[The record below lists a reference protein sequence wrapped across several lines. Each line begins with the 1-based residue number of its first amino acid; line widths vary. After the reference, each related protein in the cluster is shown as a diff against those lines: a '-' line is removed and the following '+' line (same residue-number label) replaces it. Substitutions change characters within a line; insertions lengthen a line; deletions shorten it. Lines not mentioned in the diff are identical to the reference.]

1 MTASIWFSNRLGRV
15 SRLSAAYSKSEKL
28 SGKTYQLLQIRI
40 GDQTPAIPELSANRH
55 MLWLR
60 FTIQD
65 GDLRPRAFEGNVEFE
80 MTLCN
85 F

>member
-1 MTASIWFSNRLGRV
+1 
-15 SRLSAAYSKSEKL
+15 
-28 SGKTYQLLQIRI
+28 
-40 GDQTPAIPELSANRH
+40 